1 MSKKNLILGG
11 ILVVLI
17 AFSYIWSGP
26 AKDWKAG
33 AEKEKNFLAAISA
46 SEVNGIEITSANKQ
60 TILEKAGEQ
69 WRVDGAKDFYV
80 KKDVAGALSTMLTE
94 AGLKQLEVVSTSPDK
109 KDSFVTDDQGIK
121 VKIVEA
127 DKDLE
132 FVIGKSTSDLAG
144 TYISTPASDKTYSI
158 GLDLNSLFGRSEW
171 RDDTIFSFLKERA
184 TKVRFQYGKITF
196 TIEGKDS
203 KWNGT
208 LPKKFAVS
216 NDKITAILAVMENL
230 TAAKIPVQ
238 DFKGTGLEKNNQII
252 QVTGEGFD
260 VTLMVGDCTKDN
272 LCYAK
277 RGDSDNIYMITK
289 EQRDSLNKKIGDLK

>member
-1 MSKKNLILGG
+1 M
-11 ILVVLI
+11 VLI

-26 AKDWKAG
+26 AKDWKAS

-46 SEVNGIEITSANKQ
+46 SEVNRIEITSKDKQ

-80 KKDVAGALSTMLTE
+80 KKDVAAAFSTLLTE
-94 AGLKQLEVVSTSPDK
+94 IGLKQLEIVSASRDK
-109 KDSFVTDDQGIK
+109 KNSFNTDDQGMK
-121 VKIVEA
+121 VKIFETG
-127 DKDLE
+127 KELE
-132 FVIGKSTSDLAG
+132 FVIGKSTPDLAG
-144 TYISTPASDKTYSI
+144 TYISTPSGDKTYSI

-184 TKVRFQYGKITF
+184 TKVRFQYGKTTF
-196 TIEGKDS
+196 TVEGHDS

-216 NDKITAILAVMENL
+216 NDKITAILAVIENL
-230 TAAKIPVQ
+230 TAAKIPSQ
-238 DFKGTGLEKNNQII
+238 DFKGTGLEKNNLII
-252 QVTGEGFD
+252 QVVGEGYD
-260 VTLMVGDCTKDN
+260 NTLMIGDCTKDG

-277 RGDSDNIYMITK
+277 RGNSDNIYMITK
-289 EQRDSLNKKIGDLK
+289 EQRDALNKKMIDLK